1 MGIEKSREFAKKLNK
16 LALDQLSEFDPQKT
30 APLVALANYIAR
42 RQKWSESISNKER
55 FDSLT
60 HNLFLRYCF
69 ILMEYLF
76 FDFIFDIIVLFF
88 L

>member
-42 RQKWSESISNKER
+42 RQK
-55 FDSLT
+55 
-60 HNLFLRYCF
+60 
-69 ILMEYLF
+69 
-76 FDFIFDIIVLFF
+76 
-88 L
+88 